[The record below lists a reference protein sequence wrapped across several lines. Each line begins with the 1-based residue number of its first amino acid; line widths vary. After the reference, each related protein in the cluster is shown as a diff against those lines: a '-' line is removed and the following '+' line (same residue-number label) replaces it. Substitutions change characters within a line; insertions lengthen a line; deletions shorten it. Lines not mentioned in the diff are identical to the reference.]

1 MFLHGKGP
9 KPVHKQAAALEQA
22 RVFIERLRR
31 KIGRGAGFGAAGFQQ
46 RRIGTQNEASSVS
59 LPAPSAC
66 KAASINAS
74 CVILQRASSSS
85 ISKSSAMKLEDG
97 RVRAYTFKWS
107 FTV

>member
-46 RRIGTQNEASSVS
+46 RRIGTQNEGQLRQFARAVRLQSRFHKRVVRDITAGQ
-59 LPAPSAC
+59 LLLHIQKFCDETGGWAGAC
-66 KAASINAS
+66 
-74 CVILQRASSSS
+74 VY
-85 ISKSSAMKLEDG
+85 
-97 RVRAYTFKWS
+97 V
-107 FTV
+107 